1 MDWISVYIAL
11 FAAALVF
18 SLAYTPLC
26 KYAARKWNFLDIPK
40 CEGHKLHAKATPL
53 LGGLGMCAAFLS
65 TAGCALLAKKC
76 FPHLADRDVVQASAG
91 IRFVSRETAVLFL
104 CAVLAT
110 LLGMYDDKY
119 SMKAWKKLIGQIII
133 AAIAV
138 TWGSLSISLF
148 VANPAISWC
157 ISVFWI
163 ILIFNAVNFFDNMDG
178 LAVGTCTI
186 AFVFFAV
193 AAAVNQ
199 QYLVSALAA
208 ASAGSAM
215 GFWFYNRAPAGIFM
229 GDSGSH
235 FLAFLIA
242 AVSAKVTYYTP
253 GVSTTRLTVMIPLFI
268 LAVPLLDTLAVVLIR
283 IHNHKPIYIGD
294 HNHISHRFLHMG
306 LTRPQAV
313 SMVHLLCLISGL
325 GALPL
330 LWGDEKT
337 TILLILQ
344 GLVIFLLITFL
355 QFALYKG
362 DPK

>member
-1 MDWISVYIAL
+1 MNWISIYVSV
-11 FAAALVF
+11 FFAALVF
-18 SLAYTPLC
+18 SLIYTPLC
-26 KYAARKWNFLDIPK
+26 KRLARKWNFLDVPN

-65 TAGCALLAKKC
+65 TALCALLAKHF
-76 FPHLADRDVVQASAG
+76 FPQMADHTVLQESHGVLC
-91 IRFVSRETAVLFL
+91 VSRETTVLFL

-119 SMKAWKKLIGQIII
+119 SMKAWKKLIGQIVI
-133 AAIAV
+133 AAAAV
-138 TWGSLSISLF
+138 SWGSLSISLF
-148 VANPAISWC
+148 VSNPVVSWC
-157 ISVFWI
+157 FSVFWI

-186 AFVFFAV
+186 AFLFFAV
-193 AAAVNQ
+193 AAAVNR
-199 QYLVSALAA
+199 QYLVATLAA
-208 ASAGSAM
+208 VSAGSAM

-235 FLAFLIA
+235 FLAFLVA

-268 LAVPLLDTLAVVLIR
+268 LAIPLLDTLTVVLIR

-330 LWGDEKT
+330 LWGDERT

-355 QFALYKG
+355 QFTLYKG
-362 DPK
+362 DSK